1 VREPSQPPELAECL
15 LLHKA
20 DIAVAM
26 TNVRYL
32 GTTNI
37 ARLGNIVEKIGTSQ
51 RILPQAVQQRFE
63 VSSSGALV
71 PPTEGSTKP
80 VKS

>member
-1 VREPSQPPELAECL
+1 MSLVAQSGHCGRDDECPL
-15 LLHKA
+15 SG
-20 DIAVAM
+20 
-26 TNVRYL
+26 